1 MGLRQ
6 TERRSGCGCPFLCRE
21 KGWEKA
27 LRRNSAAPHG
37 VQVLQRT
44 FQVSVVSHAVL
55 CYNEK

>member
-27 LRRNSAAPHG
+27 LR
-37 VQVLQRT
+37 VLQRT